1 MNSNDSRKTDVGNT
15 VLLQLTAGTSPDS
28 SSFNLNEANLL
39 RGDSA
44 EPVSVQML
52 QICPIGKISVIQAIQ
67 VGSVLEKTTDL
78 EKKKKY
84 LTAYL
89 LKKNG
94 V

>member
-1 MNSNDSRKTDVGNT
+1 
-15 VLLQLTAGTSPDS
+15 
-28 SSFNLNEANLL
+28 
-39 RGDSA
+39 
-44 EPVSVQML
+44 ML

-67 VGSVLEKTTDL
+67 VSSVLEKTTDL